1 MKRPMTSAVVAAL
14 LLTAALAA
22 GQAAVASAGFQPP
35 RDCDSGTTIF
45 RDGPVR
51 LLRIAGTIDGEQA
64 WRHYVC
70 SARIRT
76 PKRFNQT
83 SPGTDEQLSAFHR
96 GGRRV
101 AFVDTL
107 AGGDSFDQLLGTV
120 DLRSG
125 RRRLTGLRSRDEG
138 PTVLAVVPDRDGG
151 VAYLQDRF
159 DDGAQRIGYAPARP
173 DGGLGVP
180 RLRVRITGSRVV
192 PGSLGISAG
201 TITWTT
207 RAGERGSVPAR
218 ERSGQGS

>member
-1 MKRPMTSAVVAAL
+1 MKRPLTSAVVAAL
-14 LLTAALAA
+14 LLAAPALPA
-22 GQAAVASAGFQPP
+22 GQAAAGARFRPP
-35 RDCDSGTTIF
+35 RDCDSGTIIF

-70 SARIRT
+70 SARLRT

-83 SPGTDEQLSAFHR
+83 SPGTDEQLSAFRR
-96 GGRRV
+96 GGPRV

-107 AGGDSFDQLLGTV
+107 AGGESFDQLLGTV

-180 RLRVRITGSRVV
+180 RPRVQITGSRVV

-207 RAGERGSVPAR
+207 RTGERGEVPAR
-218 ERSGQGS
+218 EGSGQGS

>member
-1 MKRPMTSAVVAAL
+1 MPITGSTLIAIAVS
-14 LLTAALAA
+14 LAA
-22 GQAAVASAGFQPP
+22 ASTAHAGFEPP
-35 RDCDSGTTIF
+35 RDCGSGTTIF

-76 PKRFNQT
+76 PERFNQT
-83 SPGTDEQLSAFHR
+83 SPGTDEQLSAFRR
-96 GGRRV
+96 GGPRV

-107 AGGDSFDQLLGTV
+107 TGGESFDQLLGTV

-125 RRRLTGLRSRDEG
+125 RRRLTGIRARDEG
-138 PTVLAVVPDRDGG
+138 PTVLAVVPDRRGG

-159 DDGAQRIGYAPARP
+159 DDGAQRIGYTPARP

-180 RLRVRITGSRVV
+180 RPRVRITGSRVV

-207 RAGERGSVPAR
+207 AAGERGSVPAR
-218 ERSGQGS
+218 ASSGRGL